1 MTKEKK
7 QELSQLLEEATK
19 KENLEIRYGSALV
32 SLPSNLYA
40 RYLEERWTYY
50 GVDFLSFWLPPRI
63 TPEIVDKTIESKL
76 RSFIRAELS
85 QFIYH
90 KDILRATY
98 LIEDGSHLCRYGYHC
113 IQQHDFIKR
122 LLEIAIARGIKE
134 SVSVFDRCSCPEGV
148 SGVFQHVVLLGGIKL
163 EKTIEVFEGVRLIP
177 LPSLETSQEV
187 MQHLTGFPRDAYVD
201 DELSFYGKTLFVIDR
216 PGFSMFHSPS
226 DELYEDATQH
236 SDELIQDIIQ
246 YSEER
251 FKKEIKIDDL
261 PFPVKVHS
269 VRFPNMAAVHFF
281 RKLFCQAL
289 SLACNSPVQII
300 DLGLFFYEPDKS
312 FNSYETAI
320 HMLNH
325 SNPFEIFTAA
335 TEEADIEDIEKAK
348 CLYKI
353 LDTNSEI
360 REKLQIPID
369 RWIQSKAGGEPVDK
383 MIDLGIAFEALYV
396 PDGGGDI
403 TYKFSIRAARHLGKD
418 KEDRNKLL
426 TKFKQIYDCR
436 SKAVHN
442 GKLEEMPKFGKR
454 RIPASDLIKKS
465 QNFCRK
471 SIMKV
476 LNDGCPPNKDYWN
489 NLMLGGE
496 E

>member
-1 MTKEKK
+1 MTEERK

-19 KENLEIRYGSALV
+19 KENWEIRYGSIPV
-32 SLPSNLYA
+32 SLPPDLYA

-50 GVDFLSFWLPPRI
+50 GVDFLSFWLSPRI

-76 RSFIRAELS
+76 RNFIREELS

-98 LIEDGSHLCRYGYHC
+98 LIEDRSHLCRFGGHR
-113 IQQHDFIKR
+113 IQQFGFIKR
-122 LLEIAIARGIKE
+122 LLEIAIVRGIKE

-163 EKTIEVFEGVRLIP
+163 EKTIEVFEGVRLTP
-177 LPSLETSQEV
+177 LPSLEISQEV

-201 DELSFYGKTLFVIDR
+201 EELSFYGKTLFVIDR

-236 SDELIQDIIQ
+236 SDERIQEILQHADKQ
-246 YSEER
+246 
-251 FKKEIKIDDL
+251 FKKQIKIDDL
-261 PFPVKVHS
+261 PFPVKVHN
-269 VRFPNMAAVHFF
+269 VKFPNMAAVHFF

-289 SLACNSPVQII
+289 SLVCNSPVQII

-312 FNSYETAI
+312 FNSYEATI

-335 TEEADIEDIEKAK
+335 TEEADIENIEKAK

-383 MIDLGIAFEALYV
+383 MIDLGIAFEALYI

-454 RIPASDLIKKS
+454 RIPVSDLIKKS

-476 LNDGCPPNKDYWN
+476 LNDGDPPDKDYWN
-489 NLMLGGE
+489 NLMLDGE